1 MINCSRKVSQKDDRQ
16 YRAAGPANSTPR
28 ESAVQPVKG
37 WPELNVA
44 IVSPLPS
51 EENWSQEKDDILR
64 ELVDASA
71 PIGVICSRLK
81 CTDEAVRTRVLVLR
95 LRIRALR

>member
-1 MINCSRKVSQKDDRQ
+1 MINYCRKVIQKDDRQ
-16 YRAAGPANSTPR
+16 NRAAATANLKPGK
-28 ESAVQPVKG
+28 SAVQPVKG
-37 WPELNVA
+37 WPEFNVA
-44 IVSPLPS
+44 FVSPLRGTQ
-51 EENWSQEKDDILR
+51 NWSPEQDDILR

-81 CTDEAVRTRVLVLR
+81 CTHDEVRTRVLVLG